1 MKNFNAQ
8 AILAKVRNKSS
19 LSRDEMV
26 WFAKGL
32 SDGKVTD
39 AQAGAFSMAVA
50 LNGLGSQQ
58 ARTDW
63 TLAMRDSG
71 KILSWEVGSPVLD
84 KHSTGGIGDCV
95 SLILAPLLASIGV
108 CVPMISG
115 RGLGHTGGT
124 LDKLES
130 IPGVKVMHS
139 EKRLVEIIESCG
151 CIIAGANENIAPAD
165 RRLYAVR
172 DVTST
177 VDSLDL
183 ITASIL
189 SKKLASGLDGLVL
202 DIKCGSGAFMADLN
216 QATELAKALVKTAN
230 AAGCATTALI
240 TDMNQPLAPAMGN
253 ALEIVE
259 VMRVLSGETVGRL
272 RSITVSLGA
281 EILKAQKIYN
291 NISQA
296 TNELERNLNSGAA
309 LKKFSE
315 MISLMGGPIN
325 FGQDFNRYLPE
336 ATAVIEVFAPEA
348 GYLAQWDGRSLGNI
362 VVKLGGGRLVETDQ
376 VDHAVGFSEIASI
389 GTKLSK
395 GSPILKIHATRID
408 HAEEAK
414 RQVLAAFKLSD
425 SAPKETELVL
435 KRIT

>member
-8 AILAKVRNKSS
+8 AILAKVRNKSL

-26 WFAKGL
+26 WSAKGL

-139 EKRLVEIIESCG
+139 EERLVEIIESCG

-230 AAGCATTALI
+230 EAGCATTALI

-259 VMRVLSGETVGRL
+259 AMRVLSGETVGRL

-296 TNELERNLNSGAA
+296 TTELERNLNSGAA

-336 ATAVIEVFAPEA
+336 ATAVIEVFAPDA
-348 GYLAQWDGRSLGNI
+348 GYLAQWDGLSLGNI

-395 GSPILKIHATRID
+395 GSPILKIHAARID

>member
-1 MKNFNAQ
+1 MKNFTAQ
-8 AILAKVRNKSS
+8 AILAKVRNKSL

-58 ARTDW
+58 ARTHW

-95 SLILAPLLASIGV
+95 SLILAPLLASLGV

-124 LDKLES
+124 LDKLEA
-130 IPGVKVMHS
+130 IPGVKVMYS
-139 EKRLVEIIESCG
+139 EERLVEIIESCG

-202 DIKCGSGAFMADLN
+202 DIKCGSGAFMVDLN

-230 AAGCATTALI
+230 EAGCATTALI

-259 VMRVLSGETVGRL
+259 AMRVLSGETEGRL
-272 RSITVSLGA
+272 RSVTVSLGA
-281 EILKAQKIYN
+281 EILKAQKIYK

-315 MISLMGGPIN
+315 MIYLMGGPIN
-325 FGQDFNRYLPE
+325 FGQDYNRYLPE
-336 ATAVIEVFAPEA
+336 ATAVIEVFAPDA
-348 GYLAQWDGRSLGNI
+348 GYLAQWDGQSLGNI

-376 VDHAVGFSEIASI
+376 VDHAVGFSDIARI

-395 GSPILKIHATRID
+395 GSPILKIHAARID

-414 RQVLAAFKLSD
+414 RQVLSAFKLSD
-425 SAPKETELVL
+425 SAPKETDLVL

>member
-8 AILAKVRNKSS
+8 AILAKVRNKSP
-19 LSRDEMV
+19 LSREEMV

-32 SDGKVTD
+32 SNGKVTD

-139 EKRLVEIIESCG
+139 EERLVEIIESCG

-172 DVTST
+172 DITST

-230 AAGCATTALI
+230 EAGCATTALI

-259 VMRVLSGETVGRL
+259 AMRVLSGETVGRL

-309 LKKFSE
+309 LQKFSE

-348 GYLAQWDGRSLGNI
+348 GYLAQWDGQSLGNI

-395 GSPILKIHATRID
+395 GSPILKIHAARID

-414 RQVLAAFKLSD
+414 RQVLEAFKLSD
-425 SAPKETELVL
+425 SAPKEPELVL

>member
-139 EKRLVEIIESCG
+139 EERLVEIIESCG

-230 AAGCATTALI
+230 EAGCATTALI

-296 TNELERNLNSGAA
+296 TNELERNLNIGAA

-395 GSPILKIHATRID
+395 GSPILKIHAARID

>member
-50 LNGLGSQQ
+50 LNSLGSQQ
-58 ARTDW
+58 ARTEW

-230 AAGCATTALI
+230 EAGCATTALI

-259 VMRVLSGETVGRL
+259 AMRVLSGETVGRL

-336 ATAVIEVFAPEA
+336 ATAVIEVFAPKA
-348 GYLAQWDGRSLGNI
+348 GFLAQWDGQSLGNI

-395 GSPILKIHATRID
+395 GSPILKIHAARID

>member
-139 EKRLVEIIESCG
+139 EERLVEIIETCG

-230 AAGCATTALI
+230 EAGCATTALI

-315 MISLMGGPIN
+315 MIFLMGGPIN

-389 GTKLSK
+389 GTKFSK
-395 GSPILKIHATRID
+395 GSPILKIHAARID

>member
-58 ARTDW
+58 SRTDW

-71 KILSWEVGSPVLD
+71 KILAWEVGSPVLD

-139 EKRLVEIIESCG
+139 EERLVEIIESCG

-230 AAGCATTALI
+230 EAGCATTALI

-296 TNELERNLNSGAA
+296 ANALERNLNSGAA

-315 MISLMGGPIN
+315 MIFLMGGPIN

-336 ATAVIEVFAPEA
+336 AAAVIEVFAPEA

-395 GSPILKIHATRID
+395 GSPILKIHAARID

>member
-139 EKRLVEIIESCG
+139 EERLVEIIESCG
-151 CIIAGANENIAPAD
+151 CIIAGANEKIAPAD

-230 AAGCATTALI
+230 EAGCATTALI

-395 GSPILKIHATRID
+395 GSPILKIHAARID

>member
-32 SDGKVTD
+32 SNGKVTD

-139 EKRLVEIIESCG
+139 EERLVEIIESCG

-230 AAGCATTALI
+230 EAGCATTALI

-291 NISQA
+291 NINQA

-348 GYLAQWDGRSLGNI
+348 GYLAQWDGQSLGNI

-376 VDHAVGFSEIASI
+376 IDHAVGFSEIASI

-395 GSPILKIHATRID
+395 GSPILKIHAARID

-414 RQVLAAFKLSD
+414 RQVLSAFKLSD

>member
-230 AAGCATTALI
+230 EAGCATTALI

-348 GYLAQWDGRSLGNI
+348 GYLAQWDGQSLGNI

-395 GSPILKIHATRID
+395 GSPILKIHAARID

>member
-230 AAGCATTALI
+230 EAGCATTALI

>member
-32 SDGKVTD
+32 SNGKVTD

-71 KILSWEVGSPVLD
+71 KILSWEVGLPVLD

-139 EKRLVEIIESCG
+139 EERLVEIIESCG

-230 AAGCATTALI
+230 EAGCATTALI

-336 ATAVIEVFAPEA
+336 ATAVIEVFAPDA
-348 GYLAQWDGRSLGNI
+348 GYLAQWDGQSLGNI

-395 GSPILKIHATRID
+395 GSPILKIHAARID
-408 HAEEAK
+408 HAEEAE

>member
-151 CIIAGANENIAPAD
+151 CIIAGANEKIAPAD

-230 AAGCATTALI
+230 EAGCATTALI

-336 ATAVIEVFAPEA
+336 ATAVIEVFAPDA
-348 GYLAQWDGRSLGNI
+348 GYLAQWDGQSLGNI

>member
-139 EKRLVEIIESCG
+139 EERLVEIIESCG
-151 CIIAGANENIAPAD
+151 CIIAGANEKIAPAD

-230 AAGCATTALI
+230 EAGCATTALI

-259 VMRVLSGETVGRL
+259 AMRVLSGETVGRL

-281 EILKAQKIYN
+281 EILKSQKIYN

-296 TNELERNLNSGAA
+296 TNELEKNLNSGAA

-336 ATAVIEVFAPEA
+336 ATAVIEVFAPDA
-348 GYLAQWDGRSLGNI
+348 GYLAQWDGQSLGNI

>member
-8 AILAKVRNKSS
+8 AILAKVRNKSP
-19 LSRDEMV
+19 LSSDEMV

-71 KILSWEVGSPVLD
+71 KILSWEVGSLVLD

-151 CIIAGANENIAPAD
+151 CIIAGANEKIAPAD

-230 AAGCATTALI
+230 EAGCATTALI
-240 TDMNQPLAPAMGN
+240 TDMSQPLAPAMGN

-259 VMRVLSGETVGRL
+259 VIRVLSGETVGRL

-315 MISLMGGPIN
+315 MISQMGGPIN

-395 GSPILKIHATRID
+395 GSPILKIHAARID

>member
-230 AAGCATTALI
+230 EAGCATTALI

-259 VMRVLSGETVGRL
+259 AMRVLSGETVGRL

-296 TNELERNLNSGAA
+296 TNELERNLDSGAA

-395 GSPILKIHATRID
+395 GSPILKIHAARID

>member
-130 IPGVKVMHS
+130 IPGVKVMQS

-230 AAGCATTALI
+230 EAGCATTALI

>member
-39 AQAGAFSMAVA
+39 AQAGAFSMGVA

-139 EKRLVEIIESCG
+139 EERLVEIIESCG

-230 AAGCATTALI
+230 EAGCATTALI

>member
-151 CIIAGANENIAPAD
+151 CIIAGANEKIAPAD

-230 AAGCATTALI
+230 EAGCATTALI

-259 VMRVLSGETVGRL
+259 AMRVLSGETVGRL

-296 TNELERNLNSGAA
+296 TNELERNLDSGAA

-348 GYLAQWDGRSLGNI
+348 GYLAQWDGQSLGNI

-395 GSPILKIHATRID
+395 GSPILKIHAARID

>member
-1 MKNFNAQ
+1 MKDFNTQ

-19 LSRDEMV
+19 LSRDEMI

-71 KILSWEVGSPVLD
+71 KTLSWEVGLPVLD

-139 EKRLVEIIESCG
+139 EERLVEIIENCG

-202 DIKCGSGAFMADLN
+202 DIKCGSGAFMTDLD
-216 QATELAKALVKTAN
+216 QATKLGQALVKTAN
-230 AAGCATTALI
+230 EAGCPTTALI

-259 VMRVLSGETVGRL
+259 AMRVLAGETVGRL
-272 RSITVSLGA
+272 RSITVALGA
-281 EILKAQKIYN
+281 EILKAQKIFQ
-291 NISQA
+291 NINQA
-296 TNELERNLNSGAA
+296 TTELERNLNSGVA
-309 LKKFSE
+309 LEKFSE

-348 GYLAQWDGRSLGNI
+348 GYLAQWDGQSLGNI

-376 VDHAVGFSEIASI
+376 VDHAVGFSDIASI

-395 GSPILKIHATRID
+395 GSPILKIHAARID

-414 RQVLAAFKLSD
+414 RQVLKAFKLSD
-425 SAPKETELVL
+425 SAPKETDLVL

>member
-1 MKNFNAQ
+1 MKNFSAQ
-8 AILAKVRNKSS
+8 AILGKVRNNSS
-19 LSRDEMV
+19 LSRAEMV

-95 SLILAPLLASIGV
+95 SLILAPLLASLGV

-124 LDKLES
+124 LDKLEA
-130 IPGVKVMHS
+130 IPGVKVMYS
-139 EKRLVEIIESCG
+139 EERLVEIIESCG

-202 DIKCGSGAFMADLN
+202 DIKCGSGAFMVDLN

-230 AAGCATTALI
+230 EAGCATTALI

-259 VMRVLSGETVGRL
+259 AMRVLSGETEGRL
-272 RSITVSLGA
+272 RSVTVSLGA
-281 EILKAQKIYN
+281 EILKAQKIYK

-315 MISLMGGPIN
+315 MIYLMGGPIN
-325 FGQDFNRYLPE
+325 FGQDYNRYLPE
-336 ATAVIEVFAPEA
+336 ATAVIEVFAPDA
-348 GYLAQWDGRSLGNI
+348 GYLAQWDGQSLGNI

-376 VDHAVGFSEIASI
+376 VDHAVGFSDIARI

-395 GSPILKIHATRID
+395 GSPILKIHAARID

-414 RQVLAAFKLSD
+414 RQVLSAFKLSD
-425 SAPKETELVL
+425 SAPKETDLVL

>member
-139 EKRLVEIIESCG
+139 EERLVEIIESCG

-230 AAGCATTALI
+230 EAGCATTALI

-315 MISLMGGPIN
+315 MISQMGGPIN

-395 GSPILKIHATRID
+395 GSPILKIHAARID

>member
-26 WFAKGL
+26 WFATGL

-139 EKRLVEIIESCG
+139 EERLVEIIESCG

-230 AAGCATTALI
+230 EAGCATTALI

-395 GSPILKIHATRID
+395 GSPILKIHAARID

>member
-1 MKNFNAQ
+1 MKNFNAK
-8 AILAKVRNKSS
+8 AILAKVRNKSP
-19 LSRDEMV
+19 LSSDEMV

-139 EKRLVEIIESCG
+139 EERLVEIIESCG

-230 AAGCATTALI
+230 EAGCATTALI

-259 VMRVLSGETVGRL
+259 AMRVLSGETVGRL

-296 TNELERNLNSGAA
+296 TTELERNLNSGAA

-336 ATAVIEVFAPEA
+336 ATAVIEVFAPDA
-348 GYLAQWDGRSLGNI
+348 GYLAQWDGQSLGNI

-395 GSPILKIHATRID
+395 GSPILKIHAARID

>member
-139 EKRLVEIIESCG
+139 EERLVEIIESCG

-230 AAGCATTALI
+230 EAGCATTALI

-389 GTKLSK
+389 GTKFSK
-395 GSPILKIHATRID
+395 GSPILKIHAARID

>member
-50 LNGLGSQQ
+50 LNGLGNQQ

-230 AAGCATTALI
+230 EAGCATTALI

-395 GSPILKIHATRID
+395 GSPILKIHAARID

>member
-71 KILSWEVGSPVLD
+71 KILSWEVESPVLD

-151 CIIAGANENIAPAD
+151 CIIAGANEKIAPAD

-230 AAGCATTALI
+230 EAGCATTALI

-259 VMRVLSGETVGRL
+259 AMRVLSGETVGRL

-348 GYLAQWDGRSLGNI
+348 GYLAQWDGQSLGNI

-395 GSPILKIHATRID
+395 GSPILKIHAARID

>member
-8 AILAKVRNKSS
+8 SILAKVRSKSS

-71 KILSWEVGSPVLD
+71 NILSWEVGSPVLD

-139 EKRLVEIIESCG
+139 EERLVEIIESCG

-165 RRLYAVR
+165 RRLYSVR

-202 DIKCGSGAFMADLN
+202 DIKCGSGAFMTDVN
-216 QATELAKALVKTAN
+216 QATELAEALVKTAN
-230 AAGCATTALI
+230 EAGCATTALI

-259 VMRVLSGETVGRL
+259 AMRVLSGENVGRL

-281 EILKAQKIYN
+281 EILTAQKIYEN
-291 NISQA
+291 FSQA
-296 TNELERNLNSGAA
+296 THELERNLDCGAA

-315 MISLMGGPIN
+315 MISLIGGPIN

-336 ATAVIEVFAPEA
+336 ATAVIEVLAPEA
-348 GYLAQWDGRSLGNI
+348 GYLAKWDGQSLGNI

-376 VDHAVGFSEIASI
+376 VNHAVGFSDIVSI

-395 GSPILKIHATRID
+395 GSPILKVHAARID

-414 RQVLAAFKLSD
+414 RQVLKAFKLTD
-425 SAPKETELVL
+425 SAPKETDLVL

>member
-139 EKRLVEIIESCG
+139 EERLVEIIESCG

-230 AAGCATTALI
+230 EAGCATTALI

-336 ATAVIEVFAPEA
+336 ATAVIEVFAPQA
-348 GYLAQWDGRSLGNI
+348 GYLAQWDGQSLGNI

-395 GSPILKIHATRID
+395 GSPILKIHAARID

>member
-139 EKRLVEIIESCG
+139 EERLVEIIESCG

-230 AAGCATTALI
+230 EAGCATTALI

-389 GTKLSK
+389 GTKLCK
-395 GSPILKIHATRID
+395 GSPILKIHAARID

>member
-151 CIIAGANENIAPAD
+151 CIIAGANEKIAPAD

-230 AAGCATTALI
+230 EAGCATTALI

-395 GSPILKIHATRID
+395 GSPILKIHAARID

-414 RQVLAAFKLSD
+414 RQVLSAFKLSD

>member
-115 RGLGHTGGT
+115 RGLGHPGGT

-139 EKRLVEIIESCG
+139 EERIVEIIESCG

-230 AAGCATTALI
+230 EAGCATTALI
-240 TDMNQPLAPAMGN
+240 TDMNQPLAPAMEN
-253 ALEIVE
+253 ALKIVE

-362 VVKLGGGRLVETDQ
+362 VVNLGGGRLVETDQ

-395 GSPILKIHATRID
+395 GSPILKIHAARID

>member
-8 AILAKVRNKSS
+8 AILAKVRNKSQ

-130 IPGVKVMHS
+130 IPGVKVMHP
-139 EKRLVEIIESCG
+139 EERLVEIIESCG

-230 AAGCATTALI
+230 EAGCATTALI

-259 VMRVLSGETVGRL
+259 AMRVLSGETVGRL

-348 GYLAQWDGRSLGNI
+348 GYLVQWDGQSLGNI

-395 GSPILKIHATRID
+395 GSPILKIHAARID

-425 SAPKETELVL
+425 SAPKEPELVL

>member
-202 DIKCGSGAFMADLN
+202 DIKCGSGAFMTDLN

-230 AAGCATTALI
+230 EAGCATTALI

-259 VMRVLSGETVGRL
+259 AMRVLSGETVGRL

-395 GSPILKIHATRID
+395 GSPILKIHAARID

>member
-1 MKNFNAQ
+1 MKNFSAQ
-8 AILAKVRNKSS
+8 AILGKVRNNSS
-19 LSRDEMV
+19 LSRAEMV

-58 ARTDW
+58 ARTHW

-95 SLILAPLLASIGV
+95 SLILAPLLASLGV

-124 LDKLES
+124 LDKLEA
-130 IPGVKVMHS
+130 IPGVKVMYS
-139 EKRLVEIIESCG
+139 EERLVEIIESCG

-202 DIKCGSGAFMADLN
+202 DIKCGSGAFMVDLN

-230 AAGCATTALI
+230 EAGCATTALI

-259 VMRVLSGETVGRL
+259 AMRVLSGETEGRL
-272 RSITVSLGA
+272 RSVTVSLGA
-281 EILKAQKIYN
+281 EILKAQKIYK

-315 MISLMGGPIN
+315 MIYLMGGPIN
-325 FGQDFNRYLPE
+325 FGQDYNRYLPE
-336 ATAVIEVFAPEA
+336 ATAVIEVFAPDA
-348 GYLAQWDGRSLGNI
+348 GYLAQWDGQSLGNI

-376 VDHAVGFSEIASI
+376 VDHAVGFSDIARI

-395 GSPILKIHATRID
+395 GSPILKIHAARID

-425 SAPKETELVL
+425 SAPKETDLVL

>member
-26 WFAKGL
+26 WFARGL

-130 IPGVKVMHS
+130 IPGLKVMHS
-139 EKRLVEIIESCG
+139 EERLVEIIESCG

-230 AAGCATTALI
+230 EAGCATTALI

-389 GTKLSK
+389 GTKFSK
-395 GSPILKIHATRID
+395 GSPILKIHAARID

>member
-8 AILAKVRNKSS
+8 AILAKVRNKSP
-19 LSRDEMV
+19 LSSDEMV

-139 EKRLVEIIESCG
+139 EERLVEIIESCG

-230 AAGCATTALI
+230 EAGCATTALI

-259 VMRVLSGETVGRL
+259 AMRVLSGETVGRL

-296 TNELERNLNSGAA
+296 TTELERNLNSGAA

-336 ATAVIEVFAPEA
+336 ATAVIEVFAPDA
-348 GYLAQWDGRSLGNI
+348 GYLAQWDGQSLGNI

-395 GSPILKIHATRID
+395 GSPILKIHAARID